1 MSFFLKLSSVEQ
13 QLIAI
18 RPEVRTLLFNE
29 ARNQAGSFKQKRQRD
44 QNGQTACLLGFLSAL
59 LSFLLKPICHR

>member
-1 MSFFLKLSSVEQ
+1 MSFFLKLSSIEQ

-18 RPEVRTLLFNE
+18 RPEVRTVLFNE

-44 QNGQTACLLGFLSAL
+44 QNGQNRLPFGLFVRSIVLFA
-59 LSFLLKPICHR
+59 